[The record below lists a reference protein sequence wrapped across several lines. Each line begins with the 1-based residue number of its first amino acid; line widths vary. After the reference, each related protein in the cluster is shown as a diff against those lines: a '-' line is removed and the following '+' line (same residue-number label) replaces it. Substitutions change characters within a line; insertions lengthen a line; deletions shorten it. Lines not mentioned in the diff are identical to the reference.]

1 VSDPRP
7 FPPQFSFGNWLKAQ
21 VALLPLLM
29 VTGAVAF
36 KVANAHFDDRYDDRY
51 VAKANGQEVQAKVD
65 AVASDV
71 QDIKVKQAV
80 NAEQTKTI
88 GSKVDEIND
97 KLDRLIERR

>member
-1 VSDPRP
+1 MSDPRP
-7 FPPQFSFGNWLKAQ
+7 FSFFNWLKAQ

-36 KVANAHFDDRYDDRY
+36 NVANSHFDDRYDDRY
-51 VAKANGQEVQAKVD
+51 VAKTDGQEVQAKVD

-88 GSKVDEIND
+88 GSKVDQIND